1 MRVDIRIVA
10 DHCGESRVFEHLY
23 ILRLLKLVGYVVD
36 SDGLLLFGLF
46 FLLFCAFGVFGRS
59 FRIYRIFFCGGLA
72 AVLFKAAVFAV
83 DILVDDYVFDFLIE
97 VVILYAAEFNEV
109 GNVAPAL
116 FIFCPVGLEERYQL
130 VGNLLG
136 DVL

>member
-1 MRVDIRIVA
+1 M
-10 DHCGESRVFEHLY
+10 
-23 ILRLLKLVGYVVD
+23 KLVGYVVD

-46 FLLFCAFGVFGRS
+46 SLFFLLFCAFGVFGRS
-59 FRIYRIFFCGGLA
+59 FRICRIFFCCRFA

-83 DILVDDYVFDFLIE
+83 DILVDDYVFDFLVE

-109 GNVAPAL
+109 GNVASAL